1 MITKATHSPSDS
13 ELLDTSRPS
22 LGAQFGALKAQLVI
36 WVETCV
42 AYYEAATLYDQLSGL
57 SDTELHRRGLSR
69 DTLARDVC
77 DACEPRKDTESRQ
90 G

>member
-1 MITKATHSPSDS
+1 MITKATRSPSDS
-13 ELLDTSRPS
+13 ELLDTSRRS
-22 LGAQFGALKAQLVI
+22 LGALFGALKTQLVA

-42 AYYEAATLYDQLSGL
+42 ANYEAATLYDQLSGL

-77 DACEPRKDTESRQ
+77 DGCEPRKDMESRQ